1 MADIPAE
8 RRKLLERAERQ
19 VQEAMASRRAVEA
32 QIETS
37 NRLMAESRRILSN
50 TREGRGSLFRVVSRD
65 DGSED
70 SSPRS

>member
-1 MADIPAE
+1 
-8 RRKLLERAERQ
+8 
-19 VQEAMASRRAVEA
+19 MASRRAVEA

-37 NRLMAESRRILSN
+37 KRLMAESRRILSN
-50 TREGRGSLFRVVSRD
+50 TREGRGSLFRVVSHD